1 MLLLASPYSPVSGR
15 FLRGEMRPKRAA
27 LAAVQKVLTGNA
39 PPGFQTP
46 ALAYGADFVL
56 ECAGVTREDVK

>member
-1 MLLLASPYSPVSGR
+1 LAN
-15 FLRGEMRPKRAA
+15 
-27 LAAVQKVLTGNA
+27 NA

-56 ECAGVTREDVK
+56 ECEGVTREDLD